1 MAPSVSRTLASGGG
15 GGDMNPPTHQCVID
29 LDTRRV
35 MASLRS
41 SSSHSESSTPPDDE
55 LQGLDDNLTQAE
67 GLTSDS
73 DDEYLPEND
82 SEASSDDQYE
92 SDGDDEETPPS
103 PSPHTFTL
111 MADPFSD
118 HRPGTV
124 PALVEDY
131 KVNKTFFFSMF
142 NAFLYVE
149 SLTILCQ
156 LAFI

>member
-1 MAPSVSRTLASGGG
+1 M
-15 GGDMNPPTHQCVID
+15 ID

-82 SEASSDDQYE
+82 SEASSDDLYE

-124 PALVEDY
+124 PALVEDFPG
-131 KVNKTFFFSMF
+131 VHPDISRDNISALDFFFP
-142 NAFLYVE
+142 
-149 SLTILCQ
+149 C
-156 LAFI
+156 